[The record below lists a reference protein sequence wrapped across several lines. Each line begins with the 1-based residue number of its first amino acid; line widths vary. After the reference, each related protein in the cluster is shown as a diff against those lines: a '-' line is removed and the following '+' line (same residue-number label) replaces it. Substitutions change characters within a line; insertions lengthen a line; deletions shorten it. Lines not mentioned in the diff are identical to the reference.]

1 MIVETVEAENGKDKK
16 TGRFVTGNSG
26 GGRPKGSRNK
36 LGEAFLDDLYADWK
50 ENGAQALKDCR
61 ADNPA
66 AYVKVVASILPK
78 QVEVKT
84 DGISEMS
91 DDELERLI
99 NIVRTADS
107 AAVAPGKREEKA
119 SSQNV
124 IH

>member
-61 ADNPA
+61 TDNPA

>member
-50 ENGAQALKDCR
+50 KNGAQALKDCR
-61 ADNPA
+61 TDNPA

>member
-1 MIVETVEAENGKDKK
+1 MDASEPTEVKHKNLIPFKPGQS
-16 TGRFVTGNSG
+16 GNPN
-26 GGRPKGSRNK
+26 GRPKGSRNK

-50 ENGAQALKDCR
+50 KNGAQALKDCR